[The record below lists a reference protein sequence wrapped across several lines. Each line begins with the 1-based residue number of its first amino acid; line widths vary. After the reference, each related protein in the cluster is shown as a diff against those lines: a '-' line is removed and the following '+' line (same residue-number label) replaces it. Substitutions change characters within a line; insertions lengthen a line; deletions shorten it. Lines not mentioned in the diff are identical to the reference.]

1 MVKLGSRFNISAYEG
16 AGLVVRVLLMKLY
29 DQPHSLKSLVGRVFA
44 LFLFLSIVQ
53 DVI

>member
-1 MVKLGSRFNISAYEG
+1 MVKPGSRFNISAYEG
-16 AGLVVRVLLMKLY
+16 ARLVLRVLLMKLY
-29 DQPHSLKSLVGRVFA
+29 DQPHSLKPLVGRVLA